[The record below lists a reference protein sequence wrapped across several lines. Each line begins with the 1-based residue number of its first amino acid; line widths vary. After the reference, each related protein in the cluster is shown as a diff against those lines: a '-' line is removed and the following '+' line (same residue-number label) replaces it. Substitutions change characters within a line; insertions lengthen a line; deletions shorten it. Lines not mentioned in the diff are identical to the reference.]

1 MVQDAERKRIQ
12 FAEQKVKTGGIIM
25 LEVFDRLINELNLL
39 PKHLM
44 DGQRIAFCSQL
55 SVMAQEISTLKL
67 DVIKT
72 LNEKDKQI
80 EECKQMIKNLN
91 ENADAEPEKGKMSN
105 GDD

>member
-1 MVQDAERKRIQ
+1 MVSNNASRRIQ
-12 FAEQKVKTGGIIM
+12 FAEQKVKAGGIIM

-55 SVMAQEISTLKL
+55 SVMAQEIAKLKL

-72 LNEKDKQI
+72 IDEKDKQI

-91 ENADAEPEKGKMSN
+91 ENADAEPEKGTMSN

>member
-1 MVQDAERKRIQ
+1 
-12 FAEQKVKTGGIIM
+12 M

-39 PKHLM
+39 QKHLM

-55 SVMAQEISTLKL
+55 AVMAQEISTLKL

-72 LNEKDKQI
+72 IDEKDKQI

-91 ENADAEPEKGKMSN
+91 ENVDAEPEKGTMSN

>member
-1 MVQDAERKRIQ
+1 MVSNNASRRIQ

-25 LEVFDRLINELNLL
+25 FEVFDRLINELNLL

-55 SVMAQEISTLKL
+55 SVMAQEIAKLKL

-72 LNEKDKQI
+72 IDEKDKQI

-91 ENADAEPEKGKMSN
+91 ENADAEPEKGTMNN

>member
-1 MVQDAERKRIQ
+1 
-12 FAEQKVKTGGIIM
+12 M

-55 SVMAQEISTLKL
+55 SVMAQEIAKLKL

-72 LNEKDKQI
+72 IDEKDKQI

-91 ENADAEPEKGKMSN
+91 ENADAEPEKGTMSN

>member
-1 MVQDAERKRIQ
+1 
-12 FAEQKVKTGGIIM
+12 M

-55 SVMAQEISTLKL
+55 AVMAQEISTLKL

-72 LNEKDKQI
+72 IEEKDKQI

-91 ENADAEPEKGKMSN
+91 ENVDAEPEKGKMSN

>member
-1 MVQDAERKRIQ
+1 
-12 FAEQKVKTGGIIM
+12 M

-55 SVMAQEISTLKL
+55 AVMAQEISTLKL

-72 LNEKDKQI
+72 IEEKDKQI

-91 ENADAEPEKGKMSN
+91 ENVDAEPEKGTVSN

>member
-1 MVQDAERKRIQ
+1 
-12 FAEQKVKTGGIIM
+12 M

-55 SVMAQEISTLKL
+55 SVMAQEIAKLKL

-72 LNEKDKQI
+72 IDEKDKQI

-91 ENADAEPEKGKMSN
+91 ENVDAEPEKGTMNN

>member
-1 MVQDAERKRIQ
+1 
-12 FAEQKVKTGGIIM
+12 M

-55 SVMAQEISTLKL
+55 AVMAQEISTLKL

-91 ENADAEPEKGKMSN
+91 ENADAEPEKGTMSN

>member
-1 MVQDAERKRIQ
+1 
-12 FAEQKVKTGGIIM
+12 M

-39 PKHLM
+39 PKHLF

-55 SVMAQEISTLKL
+55 AVMAQEISTLKL

-72 LNEKDKQI
+72 IDEKDKQI

-91 ENADAEPEKGKMSN
+91 ENVYAEPEKGKMSN

>member
-1 MVQDAERKRIQ
+1 MVSNNASRRIQ
-12 FAEQKVKTGGIIM
+12 FAEQKVKAGGIIM

-55 SVMAQEISTLKL
+55 SVMAQEIAKLKL

-72 LNEKDKQI
+72 IDEKDKQI

-91 ENADAEPEKGKMSN
+91 ENVDAEPEKGN
-105 GDD
+105 DE

>member
-1 MVQDAERKRIQ
+1 
-12 FAEQKVKTGGIIM
+12 M

-55 SVMAQEISTLKL
+55 AVMAQEISTLKL

-72 LNEKDKQI
+72 INEKDKQI

-91 ENADAEPEKGKMSN
+91 ENADAEPEKGTMSN
-105 GDD
+105 GNH